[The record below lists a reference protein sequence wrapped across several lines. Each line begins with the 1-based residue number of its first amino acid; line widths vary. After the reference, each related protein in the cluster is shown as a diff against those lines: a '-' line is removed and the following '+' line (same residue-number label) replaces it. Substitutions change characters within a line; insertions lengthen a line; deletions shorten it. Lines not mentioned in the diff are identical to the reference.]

1 MKFLVSL
8 GVLISLCHGYIS
20 RNNTKQIV
28 LYWGQDSAGTVST
41 VEKPLGYYCQKG
53 NYGTIIMAF
62 MISFIDARQPNC
74 GIPNGPD
81 LNFANHGNLCVTY
94 PNCPFLL
101 NCTTTIGVDIQT
113 CQNMGVNILLSL
125 GGAVGSYGFT
135 SDTQASSFADTI
147 WNMFFEGTNNNGIRP
162 FGMCLYDNILIYCNI
177 I

>member
-1 MKFLVSL
+1 
-8 GVLISLCHGYIS
+8 
-20 RNNTKQIV
+20 
-28 LYWGQDSAGTVST
+28 
-41 VEKPLGYYCQKG
+41 
-53 NYGTIIMAF
+53 MAF

-135 SDTQASSFADTI
+135 SDSQASSFADTI

-162 FGMCLYDNILIYCNI
+162 FGNSVLDGVDLDIEGGSYIGYGTFVSKLRGYMNASNKKEYI
-177 I
+177 ITSAPQCVYPDAYMGPGSGKALSVSPKSFSW